1 MFGYSPCSNDSFV
14 SVEMMSDSWM
24 LCSLSMLVGRSYVVV
39 PRLGVILLIM
49 CLISLLVVDLIDIL
63 LVCCWL
69 LGFVMVCCSG
79 MFFILSST
87 FSMKKLLNISASSL
101 WSSVVL
107 SFVFIVMSSL
117 SFVLPVISLKQS
129 HIAFDLC
136 LFSVLYIFSSMC
148 FCFRSPI
155 LFLYCFFRSLYS
167 VLLSSE
173 LLCLIVWWSSFSLFP
188 SSIISGVSHSFC
200 FSLWV
205 MVFCVIGYDE

>member
-1 MFGYSPCSNDSFV
+1 MLGYSPCSNDSFV

-49 CLISLLVVDLIDIL
+49 CLISLLVVGLIDIL

-129 HIAFDLC
+129 HIAFDLLC
-136 LFSVLYIFSSMC
+136 
-148 FCFRSPI
+148 PI
-155 LFLYCFFRSLYS
+155 SIRSL
-167 VLLSSE
+167 
-173 LLCLIVWWSSFSLFP
+173 
-188 SSIISGVSHSFC
+188 C
-200 FSLWV
+200 FSFKLSISCCKNRLCSV
-205 MVFCVIGYDE
+205 S